1 MRHVY
6 SRALVAILAAALLC
20 ACGVQAPTATQ
31 PSPTGTTPSPVP
43 SPVPSP
49 TFPIVSAVIDGD
61 TLTLTFDQGTHE
73 FAIKPEPSSHFLGG
87 DGRGTWVDVAGT
99 AAAEITLT
107 GFRGDVLNYTGP
119 TSIKSQGPLLLEAR
133 EVSEFEG
140 YVKWAVGLSKPACAN
155 VVARGSTLTFQFTP
169 TPKTGCALGTVAA

>member
-6 SRALVAILAAALLC
+6 SGALVAALAAAMLSG
-20 ACGVQAPTATQ
+20 CGAQTPTAA
-31 PSPTGTTPSPVP
+31 SPPPGVTGA

-49 TFPIVSAVIDGD
+49 TSPIVSAIVDND

-73 FAIKPEPSSHFLGG
+73 FTIKPEPSSHFFGG

-99 AAAEITLT
+99 TAAEITLT
-107 GFRGDVLNYTGP
+107 GFRGDLLNYTGP
-119 TSIKSQGPLLLEAR
+119 SSIKSNGPLLLEAR

-140 YVKWAVGLSKPACAN
+140 YVKWAVGLSQAACATTTA
-155 VVARGSTLTFQFTP
+155 VGSTLSFHFTP
-169 TPKTGCALGTVAA
+169 KPTTGCASGTVAA